1 MTLNN
6 ETSKVTNQ
14 VSNGGIKNTVAKVVG
29 GMVLGALLATGVTLA
44 TTASFAESSAQPLA
58 SSSILAEQPMTESIA
73 ERLEV
78 QRVVAGMPVAF
89 STNSESVEER
99 LEVQRVI
106 AGMPLASYTN
116 SESVEERF
124 EVQRVQDTMLNK

>member
-14 VSNGGIKNTVAKVVG
+14 VTNGGIKNTVVKVVG

-44 TTASFAESSAQPLA
+44 TTTSFAESSASPLA
-58 SSSILAEQPMTESIA
+58 SSSILAEQSLNESIA

-78 QRVVAGMPVAF
+78 QRVIAGMPTAF
-89 STNSESVEER
+89 NTNSESVEER
-99 LEVQRVI
+99 LEVQRVQE
-106 AGMPLASYTN
+106 M
-116 SESVEERF
+116 
-124 EVQRVQDTMLNK
+124 MLNK

>member
-14 VSNGGIKNTVAKVVG
+14 VINGGIKNTVVKVVG

-44 TTASFAESSAQPLA
+44 TTTSFAESSASPLA
-58 SSSILAEQPMTESIA
+58 SSSILAEQSLNESIA

-78 QRVVAGMPVAF
+78 QRVIAGMPTAF
-89 STNSESVEER
+89 NTNSESVEER
-99 LEVQRVI
+99 LEVQRVQE
-106 AGMPLASYTN
+106 M
-116 SESVEERF
+116 
-124 EVQRVQDTMLNK
+124 MLNK